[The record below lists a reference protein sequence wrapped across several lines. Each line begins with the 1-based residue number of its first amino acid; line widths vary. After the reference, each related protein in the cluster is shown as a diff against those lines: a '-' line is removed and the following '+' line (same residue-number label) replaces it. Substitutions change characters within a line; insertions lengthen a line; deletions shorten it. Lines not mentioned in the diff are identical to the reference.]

1 MRKTKDKNYSFIIK
15 GVIKAENIDQA
26 RSMIPDHM
34 HSSGLM
40 QCFYVAEVKED
51 A

>member
-1 MRKTKDKNYSFIIK
+1 MPKSKDKNYSFVIK
-15 GVIKAENIDQA
+15 GVIKAENIGQA

-34 HSSGLM
+34 RSSGLM
-40 QCFYVAEVKED
+40 QSFYVAEVKED